1 MLNILFFKVSFLLYF
16 ASTILYILF
25 FVFKKRA
32 ISKAGYG
39 LAASGFLFHT
49 AFFVARG
56 IEAQHLPLATLFESV
71 SFFGWSTV
79 LLFLLVEYKYRLEA
93 LGSFLLPVVFII
105 ILYASSLSKQIT
117 PLPPA
122 LQSYWLGIHV
132 TLAFFSYAAFALS
145 FVVGVMLLIQNREI
159 KRKRQSTFLFRL
171 PSIETLD
178 YLGYKSI
185 SVGFPLLTLGII
197 TGALWANNAWGSYWS
212 WDPKETWS
220 LITWIIY
227 ASYLHARVIA
237 GWSGRKAAY
246 LSIIGFGCVLFTYLG
261 VNLLLGGL
269 HSYV

>member
-1 MLNILFFKVSFLLYF
+1 
-16 ASTILYILF
+16 
-25 FVFKKRA
+25 
-32 ISKAGYG
+32 
-39 LAASGFLFHT
+39 
-49 AFFVARG
+49 
-56 IEAQHLPLATLFESV
+56 
-71 SFFGWSTV
+71 
-79 LLFLLVEYKYRLEA
+79 
-93 LGSFLLPVVFII
+93 
-105 ILYASSLSKQIT
+105 
-117 PLPPA
+117 
-122 LQSYWLGIHV
+122 V
-132 TLAFFSYAAFALS
+132 TLAFLSYAAFALS
-145 FVVGVMLLIQNREI
+145 FVAGVMYLIQNREI
-159 KRKRQSTFLFRL
+159 KLKRQSIFFFRL

-178 YLGYKSI
+178 YLGYKLI